1 MSGILQLRPS
11 AYHLIIIM
19 LEIREKILH
28 FDEVWYG
35 AAWCVDDWAI
45 KLRLGCTHTHGGQ
58 GYLNAGMIHV
68 TEIKTKAQIRAIVI
82 PSLHVSKCIHRHKF
96 GQRKKSASPKLIKV
110 KQTKSMS
117 RREPSQGYH
126 FHTFHSFTKS
136 NI

>member
-1 MSGILQLRPS
+1 M
-11 AYHLIIIM
+11 
-19 LEIREKILH
+19 H

-68 TEIKTKAQIRAIVI
+68 TEIKTKEQIRAIVI
-82 PSLHVSKCIHRHKF
+82 PRYMCPLASIDTSLDR
-96 GQRKKSASPKLIKV
+96 GKSASPKLIKV

-117 RREPSQGYH
+117 RREPSQGYSLS
-126 FHTFHSFTKS
+126 TSYDILS
-136 NI
+136 Y